1 MNTKKNVYPVHTPA
15 AVDYIMFNFVDFLS
29 SLLEILYRELLLKKA
44 AIYGVKEDAL
54 LVWTLKRNRYTYLA
68 LK

>member
-1 MNTKKNVYPVHTPA
+1 MNTKKNVSPVHTPA

-44 AIYGVKEDAL
+44 ANYGVKEDAL
-54 LVWTLKRNRYTYLA
+54 LVWTLNRNRYTYLA